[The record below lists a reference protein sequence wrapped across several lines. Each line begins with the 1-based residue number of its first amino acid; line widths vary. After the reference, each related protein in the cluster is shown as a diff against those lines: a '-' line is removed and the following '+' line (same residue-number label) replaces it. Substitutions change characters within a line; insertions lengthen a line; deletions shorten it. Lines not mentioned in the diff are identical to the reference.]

1 MPKMSASSSLIV
13 ACVAS
18 LSSHTLTIS
27 RMLRSVCSSSQMLP
41 HTSSTCTTFI
51 FIVPVHSSFMVSPRC
66 L

>member
-18 LSSHTLTIS
+18 LSSHTFTIC
-27 RMLRSVCSSSQMLP
+27 RMLRSVCNSSQMLP